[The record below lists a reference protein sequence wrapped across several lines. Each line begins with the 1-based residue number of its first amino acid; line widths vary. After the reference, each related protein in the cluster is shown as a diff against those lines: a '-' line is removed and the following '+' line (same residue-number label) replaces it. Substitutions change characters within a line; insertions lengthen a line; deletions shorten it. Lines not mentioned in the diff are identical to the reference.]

1 MRELGVLL
9 ITLSIGTFVNSC
21 NMKELDFSQYPA
33 IEIANEAVR
42 MKIYLPDKENGLYR
56 ATRFDWSGVIGS
68 VQYQGHEYFGYWKP
82 THDPLFHEDLMGP
95 VEGFIKPGLNY
106 EDAGPGEG
114 FIRIGVGILKKEDEP
129 EYDWRETYEILD
141 HGKWTVDHG
150 EDWVTFTHDL
160 QSDFGFGYRYVKTVQ
175 LNDDGFTLFHTLAN
189 TGGKPIETDQFNHN
203 FFMIDGEESGPAFE
217 ITLPYA
223 ISTESDLK
231 GCLNIRGN
239 RINFLREMNMDSVFI
254 RISGFSQDPADHRVT
269 VLNTRT
275 GAGATYSVDRPLYDM
290 AFWACAST
298 LSPENSIWISVAPGE
313 EERWRS
319 DYVLFTE

>member
-1 MRELGVLL
+1 MRELSILL
-9 ITLSIGTFVNSC
+9 IAASIIVFINSC
-21 NMKELDFSQYPA
+21 QMKEPEFRQYPA
-33 IEIANEAVR
+33 IEIANDEVR

-95 VEGFIKPGLNY
+95 VEGFIHPGLNY
-106 EDAGPGEG
+106 EEAEPGEG
-114 FIRIGVGILKKEDEP
+114 FIRVGVGILKKEDEP
-129 EYDWRETYEILD
+129 EYNWRKTYEILD

-175 LNDDGFTLFHTLAN
+175 LNEDGFTLFHTLTN
-189 TGGKPIETDQFNHN
+189 TGEKPIETDQFNHN

-223 ISTESDLK
+223 IATESDLK

-239 RINFLREMNMDSVFI
+239 TISFLREMNMDSVFV

-269 VLNTRT
+269 VRNTRT
-275 GAGATYSVDRPLYDM
+275 GAGATYSVDKPLYDM
-290 AFWACAST
+290 AFWTCAST